1 MEQYG
6 LELDDNVIATDESDF
21 VTLNGYNIT
30 SLRQAER
37 VMSTLIKA
45 VVGLNARLEELE
57 GDADD

>member
-1 MEQYG
+1 MEQYEM
-6 LELDDNVIATDESDF
+6 ELDDDVIKTDD
-21 VTLNGYNIT
+21 TDCITINGYTIN
-30 SLRQAER
+30 SMRQAER